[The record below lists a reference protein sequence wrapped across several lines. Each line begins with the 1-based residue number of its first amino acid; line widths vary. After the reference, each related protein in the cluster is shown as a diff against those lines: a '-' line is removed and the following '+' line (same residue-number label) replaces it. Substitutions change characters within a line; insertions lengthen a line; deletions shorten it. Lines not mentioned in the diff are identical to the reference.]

1 MDIGYQANKETRP
14 LVHNANRR
22 ADSIPRG
29 CNNLRIHFDK
39 QLTNN
44 NKQMKIDKLITA
56 LQAAKKNGNKN
67 IVVMDDNWN
76 TYEFRISE
84 LDDQFCI
91 VIEPDDSED
100 CE

>member
-1 MDIGYQANKETRP
+1 
-14 LVHNANRR
+14 
-22 ADSIPRG
+22 
-29 CNNLRIHFDK
+29 
-39 QLTNN
+39 
-44 NKQMKIDKLITA
+44 MKIDKLITA

-67 IVVMDDNWN
+67 IVVMDDSWN

-91 VIEPDDSED
+91 VIEPDDSEE